1 MNRFSKNFTIGL
13 AATVIMFPIIQGET
27 LAVGSSGHSSGSHSS
42 SHSSSTSSAKS
53 TSSSSAQVASRINSM
68 SRLNTT
74 SRMNQS
80 SKVQANAQRATVNS
94 LLKPTAKQVGNTK
107 QLKTAQTQYYNHFLY
122 YGHSYHH
129 YSTNEQLQ
137 ILKQLSSQTVYVIY
151 VKHNGVRRMYA
162 VSESLYSQINKGDQ
176 VHIENGKVTLK
187 KHV

>member
-1 MNRFSKNFTIGL
+1 MIKFSKKISFGI
-13 AATVIMFPIIQGET
+13 AATILTLPLYQVET
-27 LAVGSSGHSSGSHSS
+27 LAVGSSGHSSGNHSS
-42 SHSSSTSSAKS
+42 SHSSSASSAKS

-94 LLKPTAKQVGNTK
+94 LLKPNAKQVGNTK
-107 QLKTAQTQYYNHFLY
+107 QLKNAQTQYYNHFLF
-122 YGHSYHH
+122 YGHNYHY
-129 YSTNEQLQ
+129 YSANEQLQ
-137 ILKQLSSQTVYVIY
+137 ILKQLSSQPVYVIY
-151 VKHNGVRRMYA
+151 VKHKGVRRMYA